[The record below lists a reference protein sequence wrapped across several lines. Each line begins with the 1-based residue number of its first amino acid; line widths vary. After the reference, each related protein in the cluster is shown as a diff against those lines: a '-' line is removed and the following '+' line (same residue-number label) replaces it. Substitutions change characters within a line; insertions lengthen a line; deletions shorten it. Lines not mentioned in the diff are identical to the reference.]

1 MANKKDFSNV
11 NKQPLYSKRDEA
23 TAEPL
28 PGQLAFT
35 GNDGDIA
42 PLDATEQPAPD
53 IEQTIDSL
61 EMQRAAYSAQLA
73 HAELGESA
81 PPELVEEQAELR
93 RAMGLP
99 PKSYARRT
107 EPKRKNNKRAGTGMQ
122 HIYTYL
128 TPDNLDFLDTM
139 AGLHGITR
147 QAMLNDILNEERKK
161 SAIYKDAQ
169 KLKEK
174 LQKGQ

>member
-11 NKQPLYSKRDEA
+11 NTDPLYNMRNEA

-35 GNDGDIA
+35 GNDGNIA
-42 PLDATEQPAPD
+42 PLNPDEQD
-53 IEQTIDSL
+53 ENHNDTVNNL
-61 EMQRAAYSAQLA
+61 EITKAAYSTQLA
-73 HAELGESA
+73 HADLGENA

-99 PKSYARRT
+99 PKSYARRK
-107 EPKRKNNKRAGTGMQ
+107 EPKRRYHKRAGTGMQ
-122 HIYTYL
+122 QVYTYL

-139 AGLHGITR
+139 AGLKGITR
-147 QAMLNDILNEERKK
+147 QAMLNELVEEARKA
-161 SAIYKDAQ
+161 SPIYEDAR